1 MVQIPIL
8 NGIFTDQDSDFRTS
22 YPRNLIPVPVNQ
34 GISNGYLRPADGIV
48 EFSSNAPG
56 IDRGGIN
63 WDGVLHRVMGSKFV
77 SISETGVITV
87 IADVGAGG
95 QVTLDYSFD
104 FLGVSSNN
112 KLFLFDKTTLTQ
124 ITDPD
129 LGPVI
134 DFVWIDGFF
143 MTTDGEFL
151 VVTELNDPFAV
162 NPLKFGSSEIDPD
175 PIVGLQEL
183 NNRVYALNR
192 FTIEVFKN
200 IGGLGFP
207 FQRLDGAQIKRGS
220 VGTFASA
227 VYFDQ
232 IAFVGGAR
240 NENISVW
247 IAISGQSQRIATRE
261 IDQILEK
268 FTEEQLSTLVC
279 EVRVD
284 KGHNFLYIHL
294 PDRTVVY
301 DHAASQ
307 IVGEP
312 VWFFLDTS
320 LVGNETYK
328 ARNLVRVYDKWLVGD
343 PTSNRVG
350 EFVENISSHYGE
362 VVGWDFG
369 TIIIYNGGFGAV
381 FHRLELVSLT
391 GRSAFGDDSTIWMSY
406 SLDGVTF
413 SQEFPLP
420 VGKFGDRDSRIAWL
434 QAGSMRNWRI
444 QKFRGTSDAQMSI
457 ARLEATMERLNV

>member
-8 NGIFTDQDSDFRTS
+8 SGVFTDENSDFRTS

-63 WDGVLHRVMGSKFV
+63 WDGVLHRVMGTKFV

-87 IADVGAGG
+87 IADVGPGG
-95 QVTLDYSFD
+95 QVTFDYSFD

-112 KLFLFDKTTLTQ
+112 KLFLFDKTTLKQ

-129 LGPVI
+129 LGPVL

-143 MTTDGEFL
+143 MTTDGTSL
-151 VVTELNDPFAV
+151 VVTELKDPFKV

-175 PIVGLQEL
+175 PIVGLLEL
-183 NNRVYALNR
+183 NNEVYALNR
-192 FTIEVFKN
+192 FTIEVFDN

-207 FQRLDGAQIKRGS
+207 FARIESAAIRRGCI
-220 VGTFASA
+220 GTHAKAIFLE
-227 VYFDQ
+227 Q
-232 IAFVGGAR
+232 IAFMGGAR
-240 NENISVW
+240 NEATSIW
-247 IAISGQSQRIATRE
+247 LGISGQSRRIATRE
-261 IDQILEK
+261 IDQILAE
-268 FTEEQLSTLVC
+268 FTEAQLADVVM

-284 KGHNFLYIHL
+284 KGHQFLYIHL
-294 PDRTVVY
+294 PDRTIVY
-301 DHAASQ
+301 DGAASGVVGQ
-307 IVGEP
+307 PIWFTLGSSIVG
-312 VWFFLDTS
+312 DA
-320 LVGNETYK
+320 TYK
-328 ARNLVRVYDKWLVGD
+328 ARNLVRIFDKWIVGD
-343 PTSNRVG
+343 PTENRVG
-350 EFVENISSHYGE
+350 EFVDGISSHYGD
-362 VVGWDFG
+362 VIGWDFN
-369 TIIIYNGGFGAV
+369 TTIIYNSGFGAV

-391 GRSAFGDDSTIWMSY
+391 GRSAFGDDATIFMSY

-420 VGKFGDRDSRIAWL
+420 VGKFGDRDTRIAWL

-444 QKFRGTSDAQMSI
+444 QRFRGTSDAHMSI
-457 ARLEATMERLNV
+457 ARLEATMEALNV